1 MVQRVVALLIA
12 VVELL
17 EAEADRLTTG
27 IRRLLVTGALVAIGA
42 VLVAAGLVG
51 GGGFLLWSL
60 YLTLLT
66 RMPDAAAA
74 LIVGLGVWLLLGGAT
89 WLAVRRLRRS

>member
-12 VVELL
+12 FIELL
-17 EAEADRLTTG
+17 EAEADRLTAG
-27 IRRLLVTGALVAIGA
+27 IRRLLVTGALVAIGTT
-42 VLVAAGLVG
+42 LVAAGLVG

-66 RMPDAAAA
+66 RMPDAMAA

-89 WLAVRRLRRS
+89 WLAVQRLRRR

>member
-1 MVQRVVALLIA
+1 VVQRVVALLIA
-12 VVELL
+12 FIELL
-17 EAEADRLTTG
+17 EAEADRLTAG
-27 IRRLLVTGALVAIGA
+27 IRRLLVTGALVAIGTT
-42 VLVAAGLVG
+42 LVAAGLVG

-66 RMPDAAAA
+66 RMPDAMAA

-89 WLAVRRLRRS
+89 WLAVQRLRRR